1 MKAELEA
8 KFLEI
13 DKVAMRAK
21 LQEIGAVCTQPE
33 RIMQRV
39 VFENEHMNN
48 KRAWLRVRNEG
59 NVTKLTIKQSSD
71 AHDISRIKEAEVVV
85 GDFETTKNILVEI
98 GLEQKRYQE
107 NYRESWRYKDV
118 SIEIDSWPLIPPYL
132 EIEGNTE
139 EGVKEVSKLLGFNYN
154 NAVFGSADEV
164 YKSKYGIDILSMDRL
179 IFDNQK

>member
-8 KFLEI
+8 KFLEV

-21 LQEIGAVCTQPE
+21 LLGIGAVCIHPE

-71 AHDISRIKEAEVVV
+71 AQDISRIKEAEVVV

-107 NYRESWRYKDV
+107 NYRESWKYKDV

-132 EIEGNTE
+132 EIEGNSE
-139 EGVKEVSKLLGFNYN
+139 EEVKEISNLLDFNYD

-164 YKSKYGIDILSMDRL
+164 YKSKYGIDILTMDRL
-179 IFDNQK
+179 VFDN